1 VPFLLDVLVS
11 PRNLHVYVPS
21 SDESGQGFEG
31 EEGELSPENSP
42 SAVEQLTS
50 PIGTRLLKKKVQQQA
65 GQNDANNEVAQG
77 MVDDPN
83 QCSSPCSTELMHR
96 RAAFQRARDEDG
108 KGLSSLN
115 PQSAHGMVDDPNQCS
130 SPCSTEL
137 MHRRA
142 AFQRAR
148 DEDGKGLSSLGPQ
161 LSSPVGTALLNKKA
175 ERQRR
180 AFEHNA
186 DSIIMGVVDHSP
198 SGDGGNPSFAVHG
211 SEGSLR
217 FPQPSAKS
225 GVGGAALAH
234 EEPPAMMGVPAR
246 TAWEASAAEGNPLL
260 SCLRCL
266 GKQQQ

>member
-1 VPFLLDVLVS
+1 VDHAAKIGKMRDPDASALAPRCAVSIQIRPSDQNRVSVVIVPFLLDVLVS

-108 KGLSSLN
+108 KGLSSL
-115 PQSAHGMVDDPNQCS
+115 
-130 SPCSTEL
+130 
-137 MHRRA
+137 
-142 AFQRAR
+142 
-148 DEDGKGLSSLGPQ
+148 GPQ

-198 SGDGGNPSFAVHG
+198 SGDAGNPSFAVHG

-246 TAWEASAAEGNPLL
+246 TAWEASATEGNPLL